1 MNAMLTPE
9 ERNRARGG
17 RLLAHGSWLLYVI
30 AVMIQRFSDPSL
42 LGSRPLGYVLVL
54 LFGAGF
60 VMGLVALL
68 NHKRYRPARVFA
80 PAVAGLILNGFVF
93 ASVAMIMAG
102 E

>member
-1 MNAMLTPE
+1 MLTPE

-30 AVMIQRFSDPSL
+30 AVLIQRFSDPLL

-54 LFGAGF
+54 LFGSGF
-60 VMGLVALL
+60 VMGLVAIIRR
-68 NHKRYRPARVFA
+68 KRYLPARVFA
-80 PAVAGLILNGFVF
+80 PALAGLILNGFVF
-93 ASVAMIMAG
+93 ASIAMVMAG